1 MSLDPYGSSSR
12 NMRIRLNRVKIF
24 LIVFMSLVLTCT
36 LQNKYAMTDVLALR
50 QSGWSKVPSVVLVS
64 PEKDS
69 RIQAIYEAIDFWNHT
84 FAEIGTSFR
93 LGPVAHTAEKLPA
106 NQMVLLSQSMFS
118 SQNLLTRSD
127 LSNIREMSGDLILV
141 LSDENFISFSY
152 GSPSDNRV
160 IDGKVLV
167 AIKSQKIFPLTLP
180 NVTRNVIAHELGHA
194 IGLSHN
200 SDPTKLMCGRPA
212 SCRPT
217 LFESKQAIFFPLSDE
232 EKTILKKMYPP
243 TWKPS

>member
-1 MSLDPYGSSSR
+1 
-12 NMRIRLNRVKIF
+12 MRIRVNRIKIF
-24 LIVFMSLVLTCT
+24 LLVFISLVLTCT
-36 LQNKYAMTDVLALR
+36 LQNKYAMDDVLALG

-64 PEKDS
+64 PENDS
-69 RIQAIYEAIDFWNHT
+69 RIQATYEAIDFWNHT
-84 FAEIGTSFR
+84 FAQISTSFR
-93 LGPVAHTAEKLPA
+93 LGSVTRTAEKLPA
-106 NQMVLLSQSMFS
+106 NQIALL
-118 SQNLLTRSD
+118 SQNLLARSD

-141 LSDENFISFSY
+141 LSDENFISFAY
-152 GSPSDNRV
+152 GLPSDSR
-160 IDGKVLV
+160 ILDGKVLV

-194 IGLSHN
+194 IGLNHN

-212 SCRPT
+212 SCRPN
-217 LFESKQAIFFPLSDE
+217 LFESKQAKFFPLSDE

>member
-1 MSLDPYGSSSR
+1 
-12 NMRIRLNRVKIF
+12 MRIRMNRIKIF
-24 LIVFMSLVLTCT
+24 LIVFIYLVLSCT
-36 LQNKYAMTDVLALR
+36 LQNKYTMSDVLTLR
-50 QSGWSKVPSVVLVS
+50 QSDWSKVPSVVLVS
-64 PEKDS
+64 PENDA
-69 RIQAIYEAIDFWNHT
+69 RIQATYEAIDFWNHT
-84 FAEIGTSFR
+84 FAQIGTSFR
-93 LGPVAHTAEKLPA
+93 LGSVTRTAEKLPA
-106 NQMVLLSQSMFS
+106 NQMVLLSQ
-118 SQNLLTRSD
+118 NLLARSD

-141 LSDENFISFSY
+141 LSDENFISFAY
-152 GSPSDNRV
+152 GSPSDTRI

-212 SCRPT
+212 SCRPN
-217 LFESKQAIFFPLSDE
+217 LFESKQSKFFLLSDE

>member
-1 MSLDPYGSSSR
+1 M
-12 NMRIRLNRVKIF
+12 NRIKIF
-24 LIVFMSLVLTCT
+24 LLVFISLVLTYT
-36 LQNKYAMTDVLALR
+36 LQNKYAMDDVLALG

-64 PEKDS
+64 PENDS
-69 RIQAIYEAIDFWNHT
+69 RIQATYEAIDFWNHT
-84 FAEIGTSFR
+84 FAQIGTSFR
-93 LGPVAHTAEKLPA
+93 LGSVTRTAEKLPA
-106 NQMVLLSQSMFS
+106 NQMVLLSQ
-118 SQNLLTRSD
+118 NLLARSD
-127 LSNIREMSGDLILV
+127 LSNIREMAGDLILV

-194 IGLSHN
+194 IGLNHN

-243 TWKPS
+243 TWKSS

>member
-1 MSLDPYGSSSR
+1 
-12 NMRIRLNRVKIF
+12 MRIRVNRIKIF
-24 LIVFMSLVLTCT
+24 LLVFISLVLTCT
-36 LQNKYAMTDVLALR
+36 LQNKYAMDDVLALG

-64 PEKDS
+64 PENDS
-69 RIQAIYEAIDFWNHT
+69 RIQATYEAIDFWNHT
-84 FAEIGTSFR
+84 FAQIGTSFR
-93 LGPVAHTAEKLPA
+93 LGSLTRTAEKLPA
-106 NQMVLLSQSMFS
+106 NQIVLLSQ
-118 SQNLLTRSD
+118 NLLARSD

-141 LSDENFISFSY
+141 LSDENFISFAY
-152 GSPSDNRV
+152 GSPSDSR
-160 IDGKVLV
+160 ILDGKVLV

-194 IGLSHN
+194 IGLNHN

-212 SCRPT
+212 SCRPN
-217 LFESKQAIFFPLSDE
+217 LFESKQAKFFPLSDE